1 MMITVHILTALKQ
14 LTINKGRSL
23 LTMLGIIIG
32 IGSVIFIITV
42 GEVAKQFL
50 IAQISQFGT
59 NVLEISPTGELGPVS
74 NADSVTVRTS
84 TVDAL
89 EDSTLLP
96 ELVAISGWYGASGK
110 MDYQNSQEA
119 VSIFGVKKEAFS
131 INNFTPVAGRVLMDS
146 DEQQESRF
154 AVIGTKLAE
163 TFFETPQ
170 KAINKDV
177 KINGVP
183 FTIVGVLED
192 TPLAGSFLGATIYIP
207 LSTVYREF
215 APSEDVGTVSVM
227 MIQFAT
233 GTNVASFKQRLH
245 AELKHLLSL
254 SDDEVEAAF
263 FIADRASFLDIFNT
277 ILLGIQAFVSAVAGI
292 SLVVGG
298 IGIMN
303 IMLVTVKERTK
314 EIGLRKAIGANNAS
328 VRTQFLTEAVVLT
341 TVGGLIGVAG
351 GLGLSFLTVFIA
363 GLLQPTWGIA
373 FVFVP
378 QAIIIACGVA
388 MSVGLLFG
396 LYPALKA
403 SRLSPMEALRY
414 E

>member
-74 NADSVTVRTS
+74 NADAVVVRTS
-84 TVDAL
+84 TVEAL

-131 INNFTPVAGRVLMDS
+131 INNFTPVAGRVLMDG

-163 TFFETPQ
+163 TFFDSAQ

-192 TPLAGSFLGATIYIP
+192 TPLASSFLGATIYVP

-233 GTNVASFKQRLH
+233 GTNVVSFKQRLH

-277 ILLGIQAFVSAVAGI
+277 ILIGIQAFVSAVAGI

-351 GLGLSFLTVFIA
+351 GLSLSFLAVFIT